1 MTKQAAAENA
11 YEHVK
16 HRILNGAFT
25 ESSMLS
31 EGEVASSL
39 GVSRTPVREA
49 FLRLEAEGFLKLYP
63 KRGALVTPISRQD
76 IREVYEARTL
86 IDMHAAGRICA
97 LGEPARAFIADQLD
111 ALIEQQLAAVKAG
124 DLARYSSL
132 DADFHQLVMN
142 SGDNDILADLGHRL
156 RERQQRFT
164 ATAISRNADRAR
176 IFIEGH
182 KQLSAALRDG
192 DIDEYCKQ
200 FAAHIAD
207 SRSQL

>member
-1 MTKQAAAENA
+1 MTKQAAAEIA

-16 HRILNGAFT
+16 NHILDGTFA

-31 EGEVASSL
+31 EVDVATSL
-39 GVSRTPVREA
+39 GISRTPVREA
-49 FLRLEAEGFLKLYP
+49 FLKLQAEGFLKLYP

-76 IREVYEARTL
+76 IREVFEARTL
-86 IDMHAAGRICA
+86 IDVYAAQRICA

-111 ALIEQQLAAVKAG
+111 ALIEQQQAAVDVE
-124 DLARYSSL
+124 DLALYSSL
-132 DADFHQLVMN
+132 DSDFHQLVMN
-142 SGDNDILADLGHRL
+142 NGDNDILADLGQRL

-164 ATAISRNADRAR
+164 ATAIGRNVERAL

-182 KQLSAALRDG
+182 KQLSAALRAG

-200 FAAHIAD
+200 FGAHIAD